1 MYLLVRFS
9 SCSLRM
15 MRSKERRCQTAAPGV
30 PRNALIR
37 RAENVFSAR
46 TTSGNPRRTPGYVT
60 GPQLVG
66 AGFKPARA
74 LPFRLGSNGTC
85 TPEDNDPMNT
95 VRHHHERVQPDVRV
109 MVRQPQPTTAYHLR
123 VRVLD
128 HPATRHPTE
137 QGFAMRRA
145 KGDEIRARRRV
156 IVAFQPNA
164 PATGNFGSGRHGRP
178 LSAGCPPSGP
188 CLRCRRVHRVPQ
200 VPESPKNTILSGCVE
215 ARLVDLD
222 GDSSP
227 TDGGLLG
234 RSWFVTGGLRLPRGA
249 AGSRRRG

>member
-9 SCSLRM
+9 SRSLRM

-46 TTSGNPRRTPGYVT
+46 TTSGNLWRTPGYVT
-60 GPQLVG
+60 GPRLVG

-74 LPFRLGSNGTC
+74 LPFRLGSNGMC

-95 VRHHHERVQPDVRV
+95 VRPHHERGQPDVRV

-128 HPATRHPTE
+128 HPATRYPTE
-137 QGFAMRRA
+137 QGSAMRRA
-145 KGDEIRARRRV
+145 NGDDIRARRRV
-156 IVAFQPNA
+156 IVAFQPDA
-164 PATGNFGSGRHGRP
+164 PATGNFGPGRHGRP
-178 LSAGCPPSGP
+178 CQPVVRPPGHAPVAGVFTES
-188 CLRCRRVHRVPQ
+188 LECRRL
-200 VPESPKNTILSGCVE
+200 PKHFTL
-215 ARLVDLD
+215 
-222 GDSSP
+222 
-227 TDGGLLG
+227 
-234 RSWFVTGGLRLPRGA
+234 
-249 AGSRRRG
+249 GSRRGSTGRP